1 MRGWAWMVVGSF
13 QNVKKT
19 RQHMCSEMIDEIMR
33 IKSLS
38 ETNVHSM
45 SIENQLESPFPIGK
59 STIHGPIA
67 MSVHKR
73 VIRRILCQPSP
84 LGDVTSR
91 SHEIFHGAIRSLKSW
106 QAMNVCAVF
115 LVTMAIFPGVVVH
128 WLPLAASS
136 FRNSK
141 QLYGNILI
149 GCFQVTA
156 VGCHGMEGDETGLS
170 PWVWLMVFYF
180 HQLLSG
186 HISYIYIYPI

>member
-1 MRGWAWMVVGSF
+1 
-13 QNVKKT
+13 
-19 RQHMCSEMIDEIMR
+19 
-33 IKSLS
+33 
-38 ETNVHSM
+38 
-45 SIENQLESPFPIGK
+45 
-59 STIHGPIA
+59 
-67 MSVHKR
+67 MSVHQM
-73 VIRRILCQPSP
+73 VIARILCQRSP

-91 SHEIFHGAIRSLKSW
+91 SHEIFHGAIRSQLFSW

-156 VGCHGMEGDETGLS
+156 MGCHGMEGDETGLS
-170 PWVWLMVFYF
+170 PWVWLMVFSCF
-180 HQLLSG
+180 FSS
-186 HISYIYIYPI
+186 ISISYYPVIFPIYVYIYICAYIYIYISYLMGSQGTT